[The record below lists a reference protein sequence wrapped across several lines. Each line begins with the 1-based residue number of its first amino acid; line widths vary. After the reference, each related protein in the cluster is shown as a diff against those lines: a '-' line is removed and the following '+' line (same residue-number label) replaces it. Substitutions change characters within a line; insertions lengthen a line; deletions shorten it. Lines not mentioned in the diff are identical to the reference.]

1 MKAISS
7 IYRPLNGRTALGL
20 SVVCLMATALF
31 ALGNRGSPVT
41 EAMIYISPDAS
52 SSKLA
57 RAGRGRELII
67 LDTTERWLHVEA
79 LLSDPVRD
87 SDYAVNEDDEGE
99 GKTVTGWIMKRDVIL
114 ASTPDGDK
122 ILFGEAA
129 DSEDQASQ
137 AHGRPGAAKD
147 AQRLYY
153 RVADMFPNS
162 SLAAE
167 ALYRAADILWQVDK
181 ADIMSKPSAREQ
193 DAFLRGEI
201 NEDLMRQVIK
211 KFPGSRWADLAAFHL
226 IDNKLCGNWQ
236 GQAKCPVKEAEIYQK
251 YAEDHPESP
260 ATPEALYDAAWR
272 WAALIEIYKTDGDEK
287 KSAEAKSK
295 AIDLAQKSAAQ
306 FTRSDWG
313 SRAHKLLYLL
323 QQGIPAYGNDED

>member
-1 MKAISS
+1 MKKSVCI
-7 IYRPLNGRTALGL
+7 ALFL
-20 SVVCLMATALF
+20 CLTVTVGF
-31 ALGNRGSPVT
+31 ALGDRGSPVT
-41 EAMIYISPDAS
+41 EATIYISPDET

-57 RAGRGRELII
+57 RAGRGRELVI
-67 LDTTERWLHVEA
+67 LDTTEKWLHVEA
-79 LLSDPVRD
+79 LLSDPRPD
-87 SDYAVNEDDEGE
+87 IEYAVNEDEDE

-122 ILFGEAA
+122 ILFGEAV

-137 AHGRPGAAKD
+137 AHGRLGAAQD

-153 RVADMFPNS
+153 RVADLFPNS
-162 SLAAE
+162 PLAAD
-167 ALYRAADILWQVDK
+167 AMYRSADIRWQVDK

-201 NEDLMRQVIK
+201 DEHWMREVIK
-211 KFPGSRWADLAAFHL
+211 KFPGTKWADLAAFHL

-236 GQAKCPVKEAEIYQK
+236 GAAKCPAKEAEIYEK
-251 YAEDHPESP
+251 YAVDHPESP
-260 ATPEALYDAAWR
+260 ASPEALYEAAWR

-287 KSAEAKSK
+287 KSTEAKSK
-295 AIDLAQKSAAQ
+295 ALDLAQKAAAQ

-323 QQGIPAYGNDED
+323 QQGIPTYGNVED